1 MKNNGKNENP
11 THGLELS
18 GGRCGVLL
26 IHSLGGNP
34 IELRFA
40 AQALSRQG
48 FTVHSPLLHGLG
60 GGTDMAGLSTWR
72 DWYETVEKA
81 YDKLRETCDVVIVG
95 GMSAGAMLAL
105 RLASEKKE
113 GVNSLMLFAP
123 TLWPNGWS
131 IPWTIHFFS
140 LVHTQFVARMFNFR
154 QRAPYGIKDERI
166 RKFVIDSFN
175 GEGRGS
181 GELFSRGGNTILQF
195 RRLVNDV
202 KKRLSS
208 VSQPTFIVHPRFDDQ
223 SDLSNAHLL
232 QRRLGGIVETCV
244 LDDSYHMVTLDRQR
258 GYAVDR
264 AVDFAARQVK
274 NLAELNQVRELRR
287 KASHAGAAE

>member
-1 MKNNGKNENP
+1 MKTNGKNENP
-11 THGLELS
+11 TRGLELQ

-40 AQALSRQG
+40 AQSLARSG

-60 GGTDMAGLSTWR
+60 GGTDLAGLATWR

-105 RLASEKKE
+105 RLASEKKD
-113 GVNSLMLFAP
+113 GVNALMLFAP

-131 IPWTIHFFS
+131 IPWTINLFR
-140 LVHTQFVARMFNFR
+140 LVHTRFVARMFSFQ

-166 RKFVIDSFN
+166 RKFVIDSFK
-175 GEGRGS
+175 GEGREN
-181 GELFSRGGNTILQF
+181 ELFDRSGHTVFQF
-195 RRLVNDV
+195 RRLVGDV
-202 KKRLSS
+202 KKRLSAI
-208 VSQPTFIVHPRFDDQ
+208 SQPTFIVHPRFDDQ
-223 SDLSNAHLL
+223 SDLSNAQQL
-232 QRRLGGIVETCV
+232 QRKLGGIVETLV

-258 GYAVDR
+258 GLAVDR
-264 AVDFAARQVK
+264 AVEFAERQVRQLMERNEVK
-274 NLAELNQVRELRR
+274 ELRR
-287 KASHAGAAE
+287 RASHSAAAE